1 MSREPRR
8 LDQALVELGLAP
20 TRTRAQEWIEA
31 GRVSVR
37 GKAALKPSLKVAE
50 TESIEVDFPETQW
63 VSRGAHKLLAALDA
77 FRIDPSGRIAFDIG
91 ASTGGFTEVLLSR
104 GAEKIHAVD
113 VGHGQLASKLRQ
125 NPKVNHVEG
134 YHARNLNPDD
144 FDSLASLLVMDV
156 SFISVRLVLPAVL
169 RALTPG
175 ADLIVLFKP
184 QFEVGREFLGS
195 GGVVRDADVRERAL
209 REVLEWSKSQPLL
222 HRGTLESPI
231 IGGDGNH
238 EYLIHWTKS

>member
-1 MSREPRR
+1 
-8 LDQALVELGLAP
+8 
-20 TRTRAQEWIEA
+20 
-31 GRVSVR
+31 
-37 GKAALKPSLKVAE
+37 
-50 TESIEVDFPETQW
+50 
-63 VSRGAHKLLAALDA
+63 
-77 FRIDPSGRIAFDIG
+77 
-91 ASTGGFTEVLLSR
+91 
-104 GAEKIHAVD
+104 
-113 VGHGQLASKLRQ
+113 
-125 NPKVNHVEG
+125 
-134 YHARNLNPDD
+134 
-144 FDSLASLLVMDV
+144 MDV